1 MESLNLAAIWD
12 LKFIL
17 VVENNQYAVSTKI
30 EESTRETDL
39 YKRGLAI
46 GVESHQV
53 DGNDPLAV
61 YRMTQDAVETCRN
74 GKGPVLIEAVTFR
87 HMGHHVNDPGKYMP
101 EDKLAFYKER
111 DPVDRARSA
120 LKEMTTIANAEITA
134 IEAEI
139 AAEFASAVEFA
150 VASPEVSAESFAAF
164 AANY

>member
-1 MESLNLAAIWD
+1 
-12 LKFIL
+12 
-17 VVENNQYAVSTKI
+17 
-30 EESTRETDL
+30 
-39 YKRGLAI
+39 
-46 GVESHQV
+46 
-53 DGNDPLAV
+53 
-61 YRMTQDAVETCRN
+61 
-74 GKGPVLIEAVTFR
+74 
-87 HMGHHVNDPGKYMP
+87 MGHHVNDPGKYMP

-120 LKEMTTIANAEITA
+120 LKEMTTIADAEITA